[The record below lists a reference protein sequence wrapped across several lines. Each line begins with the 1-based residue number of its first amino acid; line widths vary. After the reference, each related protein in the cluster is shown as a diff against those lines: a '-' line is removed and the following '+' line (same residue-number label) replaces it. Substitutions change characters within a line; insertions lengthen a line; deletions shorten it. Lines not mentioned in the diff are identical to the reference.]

1 VIRLARPDECAALT
15 ALGVRSKAHWGYDAA
30 FMTQCR
36 DSLRVRPEAIRA
48 GWVFVAVD
56 ARDRPLGVAQVDLV
70 DGAADLGLLFVDPPA
85 IGTGAGRRL
94 LRHAM
99 DAVARAGL
107 VSMSILADPYA
118 APFYKRMGAKLRCM
132 APSDAVPGRLLPL
145 YDLAIAP
152 ASGPRAR

>member
-1 VIRLARPDECAALT
+1 MIRPARPEECAALT
-15 ALGVRSKAHWGYDAA
+15 ALCVRSKTHWGYDAA
-30 FMTQCR
+30 FMAQCR
-36 DSLRVRPEAIRA
+36 DSLRVRPEAVRD

-56 ARDRPLGVAQVDLV
+56 ARDWPLGIAQVDLA

-85 IGTGAGRRL
+85 IGMGIGRRL

-107 VSMSILADPYA
+107 ASMTILADPYA
-118 APFYKRMGAKLRCM
+118 APFYERMGAKLRCM
-132 APSDAVPGRLLPL
+132 APSDAVPGRMLPL

-152 ASGPRAR
+152 ASVPPGR